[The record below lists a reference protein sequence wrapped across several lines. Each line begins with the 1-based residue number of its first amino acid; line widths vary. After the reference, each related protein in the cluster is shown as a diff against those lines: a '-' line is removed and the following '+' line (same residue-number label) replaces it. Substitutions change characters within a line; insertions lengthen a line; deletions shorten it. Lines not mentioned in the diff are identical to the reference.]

1 MREYDKPLI
10 ELTFYLKINEKD
22 VMKTKEH
29 IISEKYLVN
38 FRNELKIKLTQEYLI
53 IDAKDY
59 SYVEK
64 YLGCTDT
71 LNIPVDS
78 IKDFSIEKSH
88 LQDHLT
94 LKYYDTTL
102 NLWRANL
109 VFDNLSLN
117 MKRKINYIQEYNKKE
132 TKISSI

>member
-10 ELTFYLKINEKD
+10 ELTFYLKINKRD
-22 VMKTKEH
+22 VMKTKEY

-38 FRNELKIKLTQEYLI
+38 FRNELKVKLTQEYLI

-64 YLGCTDT
+64 YIGCKET
-71 LNIPVDS
+71 LRIPVDS
-78 IKDFSIEKSH
+78 ITEFSIEKSQ
-88 LQDHLT
+88 LKDHLT
-94 LKYYDTTL
+94 LKYDNKVL

-117 MKRKINYIQEYNKKE
+117 MKRKINYIQEYNKR
-132 TKISSI
+132 IIQQS